1 MAKQVLVNDCLMGM
15 NKRSILKRIPSQGK
29 LVFFFFFFSDFVSCM
44 KLVCV
49 FFMMCVCSGPRAPG
63 AAVGGGVCAG
73 RCPGQSAEAA
83 AAEHRP
89 AATHF
94 SAGQTDPGA
103 RAQSCWPVNI

>member
-1 MAKQVLVNDCLMGM
+1 MVTGLCVLHD
-15 NKRSILKRIPSQGK
+15 
-29 LVFFFFFFSDFVSCM
+29 
-44 KLVCV
+44 VCV
-49 FFMMCVCSGPRAPG
+49 LVCSGPCAPG

-103 RAQSCWPVNI
+103 RAQSCWPINIE